1 MLQNYLKV
9 ALRNLWK
16 NKGFSFINIIGL
28 AVGMASAILI
38 LLWMQNEVSF
48 DDFHEKKDRI
58 YEAWNRAE
66 FSGEIH
72 CWSTT
77 PRVLA
82 GAMQRDL
89 PEVEH
94 VVRVDWNRQPLFSV
108 GDKKLT
114 IMSVPVDSDF
124 LQVFTFP
131 MVEGDPLTA
140 LNDPYGLVLT
150 ESTARSLFGKE
161 EAMGKVIRL
170 DDKDNYHVTGVMKD
184 LPNNTRFDF
193 KCLLPYNYIRREGN
207 DDQYWGNNSIRTYA
221 LLKPNAT
228 LASVTPKMQVIK
240 QRYDSTEKHWEMFL
254 YPMSRWHLYSS
265 FKGTVEEGGRI
276 VFVRLF
282 GIIAAFILLI
292 ACINFMNLSTARSE
306 RRAKEVGIRKVVGAP
321 RSKLIA
327 QFIGE
332 SMILSFFSSLLAM
345 GIVVLSLPGFN
356 ELTQKRLFIPLG
368 SGWFWLSAVV
378 FVAFTGF
385 LAGSYPAFFL
395 SSFKPVKVLKGTFR
409 AANSVEL
416 RRGLLR
422 HAPFSFG
429 TFASLVP
436 TRKVLVVLQ
445 FTFAIILIICTLI
458 VKQQIDYAREREV
471 GYNKDNLMFHY
482 LSGDLTKNYK
492 LVRQELL
499 QSRVAV
505 AVCKT
510 SSPLTQNYSDTWG
523 YEWEGK
529 DPGDKT
535 DFIREGTDEG
545 LVKMSGMQLVDGR
558 DFDLEQYPTDSTGI
572 ILNETAV
579 KDMHFKR
586 PIGQIITEDSAHF
599 HVIGVVRD
607 FIMESPYAPIGP
619 MVIEGAA
626 IGWFNCINFRL
637 NPANSTE
644 ANIRKAEAIFKKYNP
659 DYPFEY
665 HFVDEDYSRKF
676 DDEKRTGTLA
686 GLFGALT
693 IFISCLGLFG
703 LATYTAESRVK
714 EIGVRKVLGASV
726 AGIAA
731 MLSKDFVKLVLI
743 SFFIAGPVAW
753 CAMHRWLQ
761 DYSYRVEIGWW
772 VFALAAGLSV
782 GIALVT
788 VSFQAVRAGLASP
801 AKSLRSE

>member
-1 MLQNYLKV
+1 MGNRGLMFQNYLKV
-9 ALRNLWK
+9 AFRNLWK
-16 NKGFSFINIIGL
+16 NKGFSFINIMGL

-38 LLWMQNEVSF
+38 LLWMQNEISF
-48 DDFHEKKDRI
+48 DDFHEKRDRI

-66 FSGEIH
+66 FSGEVH
-72 CWSTT
+72 CWNTT

-82 GAMQRDL
+82 SAVQRDL

-94 VVRVDWNRQPLFSV
+94 VVRVDWDRMPLFTV

-114 IMSVPVDSDF
+114 IKSMPVDSDF

-131 MVEGDPLTA
+131 MVEGDPLSA

-161 EAMGKVIRL
+161 DAMGKVIRIEN
-170 DDKDNYHVTGVMKD
+170 KENYHVKGILKD

-193 KCLLPYNYIRREGN
+193 KCLLPYTYVRREGN
-207 DDQYWGNNSIRTYA
+207 DDADWGNNSIRTYV
-221 LLKPNAT
+221 LLKPNTT
-228 LASVTPKMQVIK
+228 LASVAPKMQVIH

-254 YPMSRWHLYSS
+254 YPMSRWHLFSS

-282 GIIAAFILLI
+282 GVIAVFILLI

-321 RSKLIA
+321 RGKLIA

-332 SMILSFFSSLLAM
+332 SVILSFFASLLAI
-345 GIVVLSLPGFN
+345 GIVQVGLPGFN
-356 ELTQKRLFIPLG
+356 ELTQKRLFIPLE
-368 SGWFWLSAVV
+368 SGWFWFSAVV
-378 FVAFTGF
+378 FISFTGV

-409 AANSVEL
+409 AANTLIS
-416 RRGLLR
+416 
-422 HAPFSFG
+422 P
-429 TFASLVP
+429 
-436 TRKVLVVLQ
+436 RKVLVVLQ

-458 VKQQIDYAREREV
+458 VKQQIDYARQREV
-471 GYNKDNLMFHY
+471 GYNKADLVFHR
-482 LSGDLTKNYK
+482 LTGDLYKNYR

-499 QSRVAV
+499 QSGVAV
-505 AVCKT
+505 SVCKT

-523 YEWEGK
+523 YVWAGK

-545 LVKMSGMQLVDGR
+545 LVKTSGMQLVAGR
-558 DFDLEQYPTDSTGI
+558 DFDLAQYPTDSTGI

-579 KDMHFKR
+579 KDMHFKQ
-586 PIGQIITEDSAHF
+586 PIGQIIKEDTAHY
-599 HVIGVVRD
+599 HVIGVVKD

-619 MVIEGAA
+619 LVIEGAA

-644 ANIRKAEAIFKKYNP
+644 VNLRKAEAIFKKYNQ

-665 HFVDEDYSRKF
+665 QFVDEDYSKKF
-676 DDEKRTGTLA
+676 DEEKRTGTLA

-703 LATYTAESRVK
+703 LATYMAESRVK

-743 SFFIAGPVAW
+743 AFFVATPVAW
-753 CAMHRWLQ
+753 WAMYSWLQ
-761 DYSYRVEIGWW
+761 DYSYRVEIRWW
-772 VFALAAGLSV
+772 VFALAAGLSI
-782 GIALVT
+782 GIALLT
-788 VSFQAVRAGLASP
+788 VSFQAVRAGLRNP
-801 AKSLRSE
+801 AESLRSE

>member
-1 MLQNYLKV
+1 MLHNYLKV
-9 ALRNLWK
+9 AFRNLWK
-16 NKGFSFINIIGL
+16 NKGFSFINIVGL

-38 LLWMQNEVSF
+38 LLWMQNEISF

-58 YEAWNRAE
+58 YEAWNRAA
-66 FSGEIH
+66 FSGEVH
-72 CWSTT
+72 CWNTT

-94 VVRVDWNRQPLFSV
+94 VVRVDWTRMPLFTV
-108 GDKKLT
+108 GDKKLM
-114 IMSVPVDSDF
+114 IMSIPVDSDF

-140 LNDPYGLVLT
+140 LSDPSGLVLT
-150 ESTARSLFGKE
+150 QSTARSLFGKE

-170 DDKDNYHVTGVMKD
+170 DDKENYHVTGILRD

-193 KCLLPYNYIRREGN
+193 KCLLPYSYVRREGN

-228 LASVTPKMQVIK
+228 LASVTPKMRVIK

-254 YPMSRWHLYSS
+254 YPMSRWHLFSS

-282 GIIAAFILLI
+282 GVIAAFILLI

-306 RRAKEVGIRKVVGAP
+306 KRAKEVGIRKVVGAP
-321 RSKLIA
+321 RGMLIA

-332 SMILSFFSSLLAM
+332 SMILSFFSSLLAI
-345 GIVVLSLPGFN
+345 GIVEVSLPGFN

-378 FVAFTGF
+378 FVTFTGF
-385 LAGSYPAFFL
+385 VAGSYPAFFL

-409 AANSVEL
+409 AANSIVS
-416 RRGLLR
+416 
-422 HAPFSFG
+422 P
-429 TFASLVP
+429 
-436 TRKVLVVLQ
+436 RKVLVVLQ

-471 GYNKDNLMFHY
+471 GYNKDNLVFHY
-482 LSGDLTKNYK
+482 LTGDLAKNYG
-492 LVRQELL
+492 LVRHDLL
-499 QSRVAV
+499 QSGVAV
-505 AVCKT
+505 SVCKT
-510 SSPLTQNYSDTWG
+510 SSPLTENYSDTWG
-523 YEWEGK
+523 YVWEGK
-529 DPGDKT
+529 DPQDKT

-545 LVKMSGMQLVDGR
+545 LVKTSGMQLVDGR

-586 PIGQIITEDSAHF
+586 PIGQIITENTTHY

-619 MVIEGAA
+619 MVIQGAA
-626 IGWFNCINFRL
+626 VGWFNCINFRL

-644 ANIRKAEAIFKKYNP
+644 ANIRRAEAIFRKYNP

-703 LATYTAESRVK
+703 LATYMAENRVK

-726 AGIAA
+726 VGIAVL
-731 MLSKDFVKLVLI
+731 LSKDFLKLVLI
-743 SFFIAGPVAW
+743 AFFVATPVAW
-753 CAMHRWLQ
+753 YAMRSWLQ
-761 DYSYRVEIGWW
+761 DYSYRVEMGWW
-772 VFALAAGLSV
+772 IFALAAGLSV